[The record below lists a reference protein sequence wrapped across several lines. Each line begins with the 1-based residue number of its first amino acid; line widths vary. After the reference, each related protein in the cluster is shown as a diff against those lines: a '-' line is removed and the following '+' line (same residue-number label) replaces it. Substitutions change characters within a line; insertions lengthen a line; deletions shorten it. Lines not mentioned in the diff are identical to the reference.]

1 MFLQVCVCVCVL
13 KISHP
18 AVILKVSSA
27 FSRLPGELSPPSC
40 LLSAGTLEWSPCP
53 CVAGPPR
60 LQCLPSTEP
69 DDGGSKPWGG
79 VSEGR
84 GWPGWGCGGE
94 SISCPLALAT
104 CCQARAVSCFS
115 SSVVHGDPPP
125 PLPLCYT
132 SNQRFHL
139 GRGLH
144 RCCRCQR
151 PRCWLPEQD
160 CSCLPGIFVLD

>member
-1 MFLQVCVCVCVL
+1 MCVSASVCLCVCVL

-27 FSRLPGELSPPSC
+27 FSRLLGELSPPSC
-40 LLSAGTLEWSPCP
+40 LLSAGTLEWSPCR

-79 VSEGR
+79 VPEGR

-104 CCQARAVSCFS
+104 CCQTRAVSCFS
-115 SSVVHGDPPP
+115 SSSVVRGDPPH
-125 PLPLCYT
+125 T
-132 SNQRFHL
+132 HTAT
-139 GRGLH
+139 
-144 RCCRCQR
+144 
-151 PRCWLPEQD
+151 
-160 CSCLPGIFVLD
+160 VLYI

>member
-1 MFLQVCVCVCVL
+1 MCLCVCVL

-18 AVILKVSSA
+18 AVTLKVSSA
-27 FSRLPGELSPPSC
+27 FSRLAGELSPLSC

-53 CVAGPPR
+53 CVAGPLR

-115 SSVVHGDPPP
+115 SLSVVLGDPPP
-125 PLPLCYT
+125 HCHCAV
-132 SNQRFHL
+132 HL
-139 GRGLH
+139 TRGSTWKGGFTDAAA
-144 RCCRCQR
+144 CQR

-160 CSCLPGIFVLD
+160 CSHLPGKR